1 MSAKRR
7 NGRSRESAAPPGA
20 GKTPQAHES
29 TVPAARPDEEP
40 VKTKLP
46 PRRTARRG
54 TQLRARRTPAVHTPK
69 AELRKTMRARRASLA
84 PALQRAAAKR
94 VLAQLVR
101 TPEFRA
107 SRRIACYLPDDG
119 EIDTRPLIERI
130 WRAGK
135 EAYLPVLAWAP
146 RRRLWF
152 ARFTPGTELV
162 RNRLGIPEPH
172 VAPRERV
179 PAARLDLILL
189 PLVAFDPSGN
199 RLGRGAG
206 FYDRSLAFLRGRRFL
221 RRPHLLGLAHEFQR
235 VPAVP
240 ADPWDV
246 VLDGVVTDCAVY
258 YANR

>member
-1 MSAKRR
+1 MNTKPPAK
-7 NGRSRESAAPPGA
+7 
-20 GKTPQAHES
+20 
-29 TVPAARPDEEP
+29 
-40 VKTKLP
+40 
-46 PRRTARRG
+46 RTARRAAP
-54 TQLRARRTPAVHTPK
+54 LRARRAPAKQTPK
-69 AELRKTMRARRASLA
+69 AELRRAMRARRTSLA
-84 PALQRAAAKR
+84 PAQQRAAAKR

-119 EIDTRPLIERI
+119 EIDTHPLIERI

-135 EAYLPVLAWAP
+135 EVYLPVLAWTP

-152 ARFTPGTELV
+152 ARFTPETVLV

-172 VAPRERV
+172 VPPRERV
-179 PAARLDLILL
+179 SAAVLDLVLL
-189 PLVAFDPSGN
+189 PLVAFDPNGN

-221 RRPHLLGLAHEFQR
+221 RRPHLFGLAHDFQR

-240 ADPWDV
+240 VDPWDV
-246 VLDGVVTDCAVY
+246 VLDGVVTDRAVY
-258 YANR
+258 YTNR